1 MASGPFIQNDFE
13 SLLLIFLLPQVI
25 LSLPSSS
32 FKWKFE
38 NPILGRGQNIYI
50 YITHM
55 IYIYITH
62 MITGAGLMR
71 QLFWEAGYKVLGGS
85 NKDALKDSFLI

>member
-1 MASGPFIQNDFE
+1 
-13 SLLLIFLLPQVI
+13 
-25 LSLPSSS
+25 
-32 FKWKFE
+32 
-38 NPILGRGQNIYI
+38 
-50 YITHM
+50 
-55 IYIYITH
+55 